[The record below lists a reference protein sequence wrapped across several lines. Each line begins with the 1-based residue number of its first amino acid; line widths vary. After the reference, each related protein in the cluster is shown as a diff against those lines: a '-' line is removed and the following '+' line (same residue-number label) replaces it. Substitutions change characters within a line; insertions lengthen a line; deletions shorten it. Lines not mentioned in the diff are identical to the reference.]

1 MPRNVARYVSTVTLS
16 VLKLLATS
24 PLETVSQDGCSRV
37 ERRAT
42 FSSAD
47 RTRFTMEQRLILVN
61 LLIKLGVAAAVAST
75 LVRSVEFKSLLF
87 REDRSLK
94 QQIYL
99 VLWIGIPLSVAVWIR
114 FIQKSFLAGDLSFET
129 TILLGV
135 IAGRFTGMLGGAF
148 IALPALFHGEWA
160 TLPFNVLCG
169 FIAGQLRTLA
179 PDRDDIWSFS
189 PFIDLSV
196 YRMIRRNLPTPRLF
210 DWQVMFFVTIVA
222 LRFVQ
227 TEISRYLPHATF
239 TLEGLSFGGLNP
251 WVWLAIYATSII
263 AIGTELKIW
272 NSVRIQIK
280 LEEQERLLLHA
291 RMEALQNQINPHFLF
306 NTLNS
311 VSSLVRFDPDTARE
325 LIIKLAT
332 ILRRLLNSGD
342 AFVPLREELEFI
354 DNYLDIEVVRFGR
367 DKLQVMKELEPASL
381 DVMVPSMLLQP
392 LVENS
397 IKHGLASKIEGGSI
411 FLRSRLTESQL
422 IIEVEDDG
430 VGMGSANLLEK
441 PTGLGGT
448 GIGLANVA
456 ERLKV
461 LYGETARMTIDSRE
475 GKGTLIRL
483 RLPVL
488 QSEGSIPA
496 VLYEER
502 SSTRR

>member
-1 MPRNVARYVSTVTLS
+1 
-16 VLKLLATS
+16 
-24 PLETVSQDGCSRV
+24 
-37 ERRAT
+37 
-42 FSSAD
+42 
-47 RTRFTMEQRLILVN
+47 MEQRLILVN

-87 REDRSLK
+87 RENRSLK

-99 VLWIGIPLSVAVWIR
+99 VLWIGIPLSAAVWIR
-114 FIQKSFLAGDLSFET
+114 FMQNSFLAGDLSFET

-148 IALPALFHGEWA
+148 IALPALLHGEWA

-179 PDRDDIWSFS
+179 PDREDIWSFS

-210 DWQVMFFVTIVA
+210 DWQVLFFVTIVA

-227 TEISRYLPHATF
+227 TELSRFLPHATF
-239 TLEGLSFGGLNP
+239 TLEGLSRESLNP
-251 WVWLAIYATSII
+251 WVWIAIYATSII

-291 RMEALQNQINPHFLF
+291 RMAALQNQINPHFLF

-332 ILRRLLNSGD
+332 ILRRLLSGGD

-367 DKLQVMKELEPASL
+367 DKLQVMKELEPGSL

-397 IKHGLASKIEGGSI
+397 IKHGLASKIEGGRI
-411 FLRSRLTESQL
+411 FLRSRLTDSQV

-430 VGMGSANLLEK
+430 VGMGAANILEK
-441 PTGLGGT
+441 PSGLGGT

-461 LYGETARMTIDSRE
+461 LYGETARMTIDSPE

-483 RLPVL
+483 RLPIL
-488 QSEGSIPA
+488 PSEDSLVA
-496 VLYEER
+496 ALYEER